1 MDIVGMNFEL
11 TPAIAAHVESRV
23 GAAVEGI
30 AGTKV
35 QGIMVRLGDLNG
47 PRGGQDK
54 VSRIVVWPHKDKP
67 VLARAVHR
75 DLYRAIDEA
84 AFRLR
89 EALRRRVHRRMTLQ
103 RGPR

>member
-1 MDIVGMNFEL
+1 MDILGMDFEL

-23 GAAVEGI
+23 GAAVENI

-35 QGIMVRLGDLNG
+35 QGVMVRLGDLNG
-47 PRGGQDK
+47 TRGGVDK
-54 VSRIVVWPHKDKP
+54 VCRIVVWPCRDKA
-67 VLARAVHR
+67 VVARAVHR
-75 DLYRAIDEA
+75 DLYRAVDEA

-89 EALRRRVHRRMTLQ
+89 EALRRRVRRRMTLQ